1 MNNTIV
7 EVINTLCEKFGIV
20 IDWTS
25 TNVIP
30 QIQKLMNKYINY
42 EIATSIVWI
51 FVSAIIAIIATLLFI
66 KITDWNNK
74 ATSVDDDIAWTML
87 RAMCGAGVIICLC
100 IIVAQVIDIVTCITF
115 PEKIIFDYI
124 SNYLT
129 NH

>member
-7 EVINTLCEKFGIV
+7 EVINTLCEKFGVV

-30 QIQKLMNKYINY
+30 QIQELMNKYIHY

-66 KITDWNNK
+66 KIIDWKNE

-87 RAMCGAGVIICLC
+87 GAMCGAGVIICLC

>member
-7 EVINTLCEKFGIV
+7 EVINTLCEKFGIA

-30 QIQKLMNKYINY
+30 QIQELMNKYIHY

-51 FVSAIIAIIATLLFI
+51 VVSAIIGVIAILSFI
-66 KITDWNNK
+66 LTVQDFWDDELV
-74 ATSVDDDIAWTML
+74 SVLI
-87 RAMCGAGVIICLC
+87 GVMSGVGSIICLC
-100 IIVAQVIDIVTCITF
+100 VIIVQIIDIVTCNTF
-115 PEKIIFDYI
+115 PEKMIFDYI
-124 SNYLT
+124 SNYLA